1 MLMNLMDDSNKVIEF
16 SFFSFNIKHEKVVV
30 VVYELL
36 LLFDKGEEGEAV
48 AVEAEAGDDAFADGG

>member
-36 LLFDKGEEGEAV
+36 WLFDKGEEGEAV
-48 AVEAEAGDDAFADGG
+48 AV